1 VGGVA
6 GGIASELVSN
16 FLRGGGLVVRL
27 YDSWCGLAPV
37 LDPPEFILYCFVICL
52 FPPGFFG
59 QFASSSSALYCSSDL
74 DRFPVQLNA
83 CGRRKI
89 RIFGANSP

>member
-52 FPPGFFG
+52 FPPRFFG
-59 QFASSSSALYCSSDL
+59 PICIFQFGPIYVARILTASRY
-74 DRFPVQLNA
+74 N
-83 CGRRKI
+83 
-89 RIFGANSP
+89 